1 MKWAW
6 WVAAVLLTPLPAR
19 AERITLMGDSQA
31 FLIKEE
37 LGRTGAKRI
46 VRLTPPDLE
55 RARPGLECFN
65 RMLAE
70 HQQQTY
76 DGRSIQGM
84 RFWEDR
90 LHLDQ
95 PSQLKWAD
103 WVWSKRGERTPVGQ
117 TKPRD

>member
-1 MKWAW
+1 VKWA

-37 LGRTGAKRI
+37 LGG
-46 VRLTPPDLE
+46 L
-55 RARPGLECFN
+55 ARPGLECFN

-90 LHLDQ
+90 LHPDQ